1 MLKSRLCDYND
12 SYIRV
17 RETVTTGNTEV
28 ADANASNSIIKVIFK
43 KLCII
48 QKWCQSI
55 YNLIRYSDNY

>member
-48 QKWCQSI
+48 QK
-55 YNLIRYSDNY
+55 